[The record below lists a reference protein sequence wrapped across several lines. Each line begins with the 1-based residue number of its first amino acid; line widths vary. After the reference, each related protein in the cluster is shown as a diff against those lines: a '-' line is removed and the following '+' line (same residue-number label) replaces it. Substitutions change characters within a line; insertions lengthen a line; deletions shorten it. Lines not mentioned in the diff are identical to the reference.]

1 MGNPK
6 NSNKRVVNK
15 ARIRGVGD
23 MTRTRVQTCHDYC
36 RHGICTVSN
45 PQDIK

>member
-6 NSNKRVVNK
+6 KSNKQVVNK

-23 MTRTRVQTCHDYC
+23 MTRTRVQTCYDFC
-36 RHGICTVSN
+36 RHGICTVSH
-45 PQDIK
+45 PQHIK